1 VTTQRQEDL
10 LQAFLTIITTESDVI
25 SVFLSGSLA
34 RGTGD
39 DLSDIDLTV
48 VTKNGKGDTWF
59 SSLQPTV
66 EGISKVLL
74 PIRTDTAKR
83 CAVFVFDDLVEM
95 TVTVFEES
103 EVKPSPAYSEI
114 KPLHDPLGL
123 SATLKSKSS
132 LLPKKARIEA
142 LIATESLF
150 LWGTLAVRK
159 RLLRDNVWDARDALE
174 KLRYLVIRLM
184 NLRDAKLD
192 GYKNIEKTLDAKS
205 IILLSKTASGYDK
218 DAVLSALAACFDLFV
233 RTRDEVFA
241 QFDIKPNEVATN
253 KVSQT
258 LNSFR

>member
-1 VTTQRQEDL
+1 M
-10 LQAFLTIITTESDVI
+10 I
-25 SVFLSGSLA
+25 SVFCLDHWP
-34 RGTGD
+34 GTGD

-48 VTKNGKGDTWF
+48 VTKNSKGDTWF

-95 TVTVFEES
+95 TVTVLEES

-205 IILLSKTASGYDK
+205 IILLSKQLLAMIKTRSIGLPRADL
-218 DAVLSALAACFDLFV
+218 LSEPG
-233 RTRDEVFA
+233 TRYLH
-241 QFDIKPNEVATN
+241 NLTS
-253 KVSQT
+253 SQT
-258 LNSFR
+258 K